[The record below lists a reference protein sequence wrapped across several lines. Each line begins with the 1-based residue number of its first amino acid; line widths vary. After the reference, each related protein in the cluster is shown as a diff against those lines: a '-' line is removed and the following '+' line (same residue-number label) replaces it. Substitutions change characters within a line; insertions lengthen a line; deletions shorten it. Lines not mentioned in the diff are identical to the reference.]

1 MEILNKQKI
10 QEIRKNK
17 NIGGDETIVISLKLL
32 WKVAKRNRLIR
43 RRKKLLKKQQQLEKE
58 LEGFI

>member
-32 WKVAKRNRLIR
+32 WKVAKRNRIIY
-43 RRKKLLKKQQQLEKE
+43 RRKKLLKKQQKIEKE